1 MVIALDVVDSN
12 IELMF
17 SAKKGGMFGV
27 LSKESVGGRGTVEL
41 EGKKYPLVGA
51 NFSYERETG
60 RIVNFSNYE
69 TPGYERARFTIA
81 SMSIR
86 TNPELLRVEN
96 INPFF
101 KIVNI
106 NFESKPTSTASAV
119 LIETMERYNA
129 DIAAFN
135 AAQS

>member
-1 MVIALDVVDSN
+1 MLIASDVVDSN

-27 LSKESVGGRGTVEL
+27 LTKESVGGRGDVEIG
-41 EGKKYPLVGA
+41 GKKYPIVGA

-69 TPGYERARFTIA
+69 MPGYERARFTIA
-81 SMSIR
+81 SMTVR

-106 NFESKPTSTASAV
+106 NFDSRPTSAASAV
-119 LIETMERYNA
+119 LIETMERYNI
-129 DIAAFN
+129 DVAAFN
-135 AAQS
+135 TAQR